1 MMSRPLASAATI
13 FTLVIALNGV
23 VAQTPCSTADQSQSY
38 ERFSIFLQQPIAS
51 PNSST
56 PSAHTLLTSAW
67 SSVVATSDEF
77 NGATLDANKWYDGL
91 HWGRTQTSLSNYFVS
106 YWNHQSDNPAY
117 PSNIQDQSCFQFVTE
132 GSTKFLRLA
141 TKPEPITAR
150 VTRWE
155 ADNVIQGDGRPNLR
169 TIPYRTG
176 MIESK
181 APTAN
186 PWGFFEIRCRIPRSQ
201 DVIADFWLH
210 MANNGPNSDP
220 YYPNDNFYNELDGF
234 ESDDGRINRMNAH
247 YKPDCLSD
255 QYNFYRELFIKGGF
269 DLHSDFFTYAI
280 QWEPNKVIYYLNNR
294 PIYVLHNQNPNW
306 PSGLTTSWG
315 KRMYLIMDMGVDSL
329 SGRSYFSPAVYPAN
343 YDIDYV
349 RTFRRSDYTLP
360 YPNFNINWRPKALA
374 VASPLQVNINA
385 PLVLSAA
392 GSYSPNN
399 GYFLSVQECT
409 SAGVLLGTEAM
420 GWLSQSEIQ
429 SINSFE
435 GWNIRESWLSV
446 HGLSMGAGKYYQ
458 IKFVAGGS
466 TWVEQRQF
474 IRVNACTD
482 DFAFRING
490 NSGSTIS
497 GVAWPRINI
506 PSLPL
511 NPGASS
517 SNSPLILEAENAV
530 SCSGTINLTLQRCD
544 ASGATL
550 LGSQAS
556 ANHTSASLSAFDL
569 FSWAQTMGITL
580 QEGNFYKVRLRNSSS
595 LAEVSKQLYIE
606 DCTPAISFAIN
617 DIYTSELNIRPG
629 IHRSEIKISDFQ
641 PTCFLSNALFL
652 VSMETSDAWWSGFGD
667 EVTQWMS
674 YDDVWH
680 LDLRAFAAGHGLN
693 VVDGN
698 FYRVSVSGDNNGTI
712 PWMGTTKLVKIPTC
726 TNSPNFTI
734 NGESRTDWTPVVI
747 GDQPGEGIRLS
758 AWSGV
763 NCDGRYYISLKKT
776 NASNIMVP
784 GYPEIMEWLDYDYV
798 YLMGSGKLDTD
809 PLHPG
814 GDLGYFNLPKYAAS
828 RRALAPWPGSGDV
841 TWPEGPAPTTINPAY
856 YFLSL
861 CTDGGQGFQ
870 CKQMML
876 KLVATPTRSLLTD
889 GSDAAPIT
897 TAERVHILRFFV
909 EDGASLER
917 SLRSI
922 VGWETRYGQVVDLQ
936 GRVVGNFGQGLV
948 EWQTVGQLSA
958 GVYIVRLMEGLE
970 SGRASE
976 GSEP

>member
-1 MMSRPLASAATI
+1 MPRLHPHPFWMLALLLAVFNEA
-13 FTLVIALNGV
+13 N
-23 VAQTPCSTADQSQSY
+23 AQSPCSDTQVNQDY
-38 ERFSIFLQQPIAS
+38 DRYSIFLQQPVAS

-56 PSAHTLLTSAW
+56 PSAHSLLTSAW
-67 SSVVATSDEF
+67 SAVTSTSDEF
-77 NGATLDANKWYDGL
+77 NGTSLDATKWYDGL
-91 HWGRTQTSLSNYFVS
+91 HWGRTQPSWSNYFVS

-132 GSTKFLRLA
+132 GTTKFLRLA
-141 TKPEPITAR
+141 TKPQPITAR
-150 VTRWE
+150 VTRWDG
-155 ADNVIQGDGRPNLR
+155 DNVIQGDGRPNLR
-169 TIPYRTG
+169 SIPYRTG

-181 APTAN
+181 IPTAN
-186 PWGFFEIRCRIPRSQ
+186 PWGFFEIRCRLPRSQ

-234 ESDDGRINRMNAH
+234 ETDDGRINRMNAH
-247 YKPDCLSD
+247 YKQDCLSD

-280 QWEPNKVIYYLNNR
+280 QWEPNKVVYYLNNR

-306 PSGLTTSWG
+306 PSGLTTSWD

-329 SGRSYFSPAVYPAN
+329 VGRSYYSPAVYPAN

-349 RTFRRSDYTLP
+349 RTFRRSDYTVP
-360 YPNFNINWRPKALA
+360 YPNFNLNWQPKALT
-374 VASPLQVNINA
+374 VAAPLQVNISA
-385 PLVLSAA
+385 PLILSAA

-409 SAGVLLGTEAM
+409 SAGVLVGTEAM

-429 SINSFE
+429 SANSFE
-435 GWNIRESWLSV
+435 GWNIKASWLSA
-446 HGLSMGAGKYYQ
+446 HGLTLGAGKYYQ
-458 IKFVAGGS
+458 VKFVASGS
-466 TWVEQRQF
+466 TWIEQKQF

-482 DFAFRING
+482 DLAFRING
-490 NSGSTIS
+490 NSGSVVS
-497 GVAWPRINI
+497 GVAWPRITI
-506 PSLPL
+506 PSVPL
-511 NPGASS
+511 NPGPASS
-517 SNSPLILEAENAV
+517 SNPLIIEAGNAV

-550 LGSQAS
+550 LGSQVA
-556 ANHTSASLSAFDL
+556 ANHTAASLSSFDL
-569 FSWAQTMGITL
+569 FSWAQAMGIPL
-580 QEGNFYKVRLRNSSS
+580 QEGNYYKVRLRNTTS
-595 LAEVSKQLYIE
+595 LAEVSRQLYIE

-629 IHRSEIKISDFQ
+629 LHRSEITITDFQ

-698 FYRVSVSGDNNGTI
+698 YYRVSVSGDNNGTI
-712 PWMGTTKLVKIPTC
+712 PWMGTTKLMKVPTC

-734 NGESRTDWTPVVI
+734 NGETRTDLTPVVI
-747 GDQPGEGIRLS
+747 GDQPGEGIRMS

-776 NASNIMVP
+776 NASNVMVP
-784 GYPEIMEWLDYDYV
+784 GYPEISEWLDYDYV
-798 YLMGSGKLDTD
+798 YYMGSGKLDND
-809 PLHPG
+809 SLHPG
-814 GDLGYFNLPKYAAS
+814 GDLGYFNLPKYAQA
-828 RRALAPWPGSGDV
+828 RRALVPWPGASDV
-841 TWPEGPAPTTINPAY
+841 AWPEGPAPTLLAPAY

-876 KLVATPTRSLLTD
+876 KLIGVPTRSLIMDASDDATVIT
-889 GSDAAPIT
+889 SDAGNIFK
-897 TAERVHILRFFV
+897 LYV
-909 EDGASLER
+909 EDGPSLEQA
-917 SLRSI
+917 LRS
-922 VGWETRYGQVVDLQ
+922 VAGWDTRQGQVLDLQ
-936 GRVVGNFGQGLV
+936 GRIVGIIGQGRI
-948 EWQTVGQLSA
+948 EWQATGRLSA
-958 GVYIVRLMEGLE
+958 GVYIVRTVEDPG
-970 SGRASE
+970 SDRTSSE
-976 GSEP
+976 